1 MQLIGAGGSG
11 LTLSILLGKGKLAP
25 SGGNTIHRIELCAA
39 VLGVEVSDVIKELLG
54 VPSEC
59 FRFYTQPNCLELSE
73 KHYP

>member
-11 LTLSILLGKGKLAP
+11 PTLSILLGKGKLAP

-39 VLGVEVSDVIKELLG
+39 VLGVEVSDVIKELLLH
-54 VPSEC
+54 
-59 FRFYTQPNCLELSE
+59 TQPNCLELSE